1 MQLKDGMGNKDKVF
15 NKNCHSIN
23 TKSIQRMKRYTQI
36 KLPSSRGMMAFAVI
50 ALPTLPPRAVIDG
63 RPAGQ
68 RYIHTNQQD
77 LSYWLLRAVLNA
89 FLLFSIDSGRLL
101 KCRTPWN
108 SDEFRRKLLQLFQC
122 NLFVLYQKEVRLMR
136 LIRCSLISR
145 PRPVLPHWK

>member
-36 KLPSSRGMMAFAVI
+36 KLPSSRGMMAFALI

-77 LSYWLLRAVLNA
+77 LSYWLLRAVLNT

-108 SDEFRRKLLQLFQC
+108 SNEFRRKLLQGYF
-122 NLFVLYQKEVRLMR
+122 NVIF
-136 LIRCSLISR
+136 
-145 PRPVLPHWK
+145 LPFTRVHLKK